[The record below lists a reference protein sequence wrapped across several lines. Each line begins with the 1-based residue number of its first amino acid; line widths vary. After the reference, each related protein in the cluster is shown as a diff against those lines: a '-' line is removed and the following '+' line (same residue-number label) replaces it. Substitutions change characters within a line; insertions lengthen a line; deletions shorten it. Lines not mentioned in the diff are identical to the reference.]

1 MVSKSERAT
10 QMKLLLFFVIKRM
23 GFGVEM
29 NLEMEEVEMRVEE
42 EGKTRLGEE

>member
-1 MVSKSERAT
+1 MVSKSGRVT
-10 QMKLLLFFVIKRM
+10 QTKSLLFFVIKRM
-23 GFGVEM
+23 AFGVEM